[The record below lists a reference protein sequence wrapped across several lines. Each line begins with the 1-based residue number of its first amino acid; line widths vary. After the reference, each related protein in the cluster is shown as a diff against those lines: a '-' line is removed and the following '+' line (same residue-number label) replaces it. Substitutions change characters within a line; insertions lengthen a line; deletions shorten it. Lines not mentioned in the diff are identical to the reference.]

1 MPEPSSPVD
10 AARLAPGAS
19 LLAIARVAD
28 AVANADLAI
37 ALPSGEAARIAR
49 HVKADDRAAR
59 TAAWSLARTL
69 LGAAL
74 GLAPAAVPVVRGANG
89 RPGLDRAGLG
99 VTSDLDFNLTHSGS
113 WVAVGLARGGTIG
126 VDVEKARGLDLWT
139 RLAPDFMDEADRT
152 RWSALSEGDR
162 AASALRQWCGKEAVL
177 KATGEGLAGDA
188 RGVRLPEGGGL
199 VVRAG
204 RAFLTGSGALPAA
217 AYAFAVEVDAPTLF
231 LSAGAGWERLA
242 G

>member
-28 AVANADLAI
+28 AVANTDLAI
-37 ALPSGEAARIAR
+37 ALPSEEAARIAR

-89 RPGLDRAGLG
+89 RPGLSVA
-99 VTSDLDFNLTHSGS
+99 SDLDFNLTHSGS

-139 RLAPDFMDEADRT
+139 RLAPDFMHDDDRT
-152 RWSALSEGDR
+152 RWSALPEADR
-162 AASALRQWCGKEAVL
+162 AAAALRQWCGKEAVL

-217 AYAFAVEVDAPTLF
+217 AYAFAVEVDAPMLF
-231 LSAGAGWERLA
+231 LSAGAGWERLP

>member
-37 ALPSGEAARIAR
+37 SLPPGEAARIAR

-74 GLAPAAVPVVRGANG
+74 GLAPAAVPVVRGTNG
-89 RPGLDRAGLG
+89 RPGLSVA
-99 VTSDLDFNLTHSGS
+99 SDLDFNLTHSGS

-139 RLAPDFMDEADRT
+139 RLAPDFMHDADRT
-152 RWSALSEGDR
+152 RWSALAEADR

>member
-1 MPEPSSPVD
+1 MPEPSSPAD

-28 AVANADLAI
+28 ALVNPDLHI
-37 ALPSGEAARIAR
+37 VLPPDEDARIAR

-59 TAAWSLARTL
+59 RAAWSLARTL

-74 GLAPAAVPVVRGANG
+74 GRAPAEVTVARGTNG
-89 RPGLDRAGLG
+89 RPELVAP
-99 VTSDLDFNLTHSGS
+99 SDIDFNLTHSGS

-139 RLAPDFMDEADRT
+139 RLAPDFMHDADRT
-152 RWSALSEGDR
+152 RWSALPEADR
-162 AASALRQWCGKEAVL
+162 APSALRQWCGKEAVL

-217 AYAFAVEVDAPTLF
+217 AYAFAVEVDTPTLF

>member
-1 MPEPSSPVD
+1 MPEPSWPVD

-37 ALPSGEAARIAR
+37 ALPSEEAARIAR

-89 RPGLDRAGLG
+89 RPGLGI
-99 VTSDLDFNLTHSGS
+99 VSDLDFNLTHSGS

-139 RLAPDFMDEADRT
+139 RLAPDFMHDDDRT
-152 RWSALSEGDR
+152 RWSALPEADR
-162 AASALRQWCGKEAVL
+162 AAAALRQWCGKEAVL

-204 RAFLTGSGALPAA
+204 RAFLTGSGSLPAA
-217 AYAFAVEVDAPTLF
+217 AYAFAVEVDAPMLF

>member
-1 MPEPSSPVD
+1 MPDACSPLE
-10 AARLAPGAS
+10 AARLEPGAS
-19 LLAIARVAD
+19 LVAIARVFD
-28 AVANADLAI
+28 ALVNPDLSI
-37 ALPSGEAARIAR
+37 TLPPDEAARIAR

-74 GLAPAAVPVVRGANG
+74 GRAPADVPVARGTNG
-89 RPGLDRAGLG
+89 RPELSEP
-99 VTSDLDFNLTHSGS
+99 SDLDFNLTHSGG

-139 RLAPDFMDEADRT
+139 RLAPDFMHEDDRA
-152 RWSALSEGDR
+152 RWSALPEPGR

-199 VVRAG
+199 VVRTG

-217 AYAFAVEVDAPTLF
+217 AYAFAVDVEAPTLF
-231 LSAGAGWERLA
+231 LSAGAGWERLV

>member
-1 MPEPSSPVD
+1 MD

-28 AVANADLAI
+28 AVANADLTI
-37 ALPSGEAARIAR
+37 ALPSEEAARIAR

-69 LGAAL
+69 LGTAL

-89 RPGLDRAGLG
+89 RPGLG

-113 WVAVGLARGGTIG
+113 WVAVGMARGGTIG
-126 VDVEKARGLDLWT
+126 VDVEKARGLDLWI
-139 RLAPDFMDEADRT
+139 RLAPDFMHDADRA
-152 RWSALSEGDR
+152 RWSALPEADR
-162 AASALRQWCGKEAVL
+162 APSALRQWCGKEAVL

-217 AYAFAVEVDAPTLF
+217 AYAFAVEVDAPMLF

>member
-1 MPEPSSPVD
+1 MPEASTPLD

-19 LLAIARVAD
+19 LLAIARVTD
-28 AVANADLAI
+28 ALVNPDLHI
-37 ALPSGEAARIAR
+37 VLPPDEDARIAR

-59 TAAWSLARTL
+59 RAAWSLARTL

-74 GLAPAAVPVVRGANG
+74 GRAPDEVTVARGTNG
-89 RPGLDRAGLG
+89 RPELAAP
-99 VTSDLDFNLTHSGS
+99 SDIDFNLTHSGD
-113 WVAVGLARGGTIG
+113 WVAVGLARGGAIG
-126 VDVEKARGLDLWT
+126 IDVEKARGLDLWT
-139 RLAPDFMDEADRT
+139 RLAPDFMHEDDRL
-152 RWSALSEGDR
+152 RWSAAPETDR
-162 AASALRQWCGKEAVL
+162 AASALRAWCGKEAVL

-188 RGVRLPEGGGL
+188 RGVRLPERGGL

-217 AYAFAVEVDAPTLF
+217 AYAFAVEVEAPLLF
-231 LSAGAGWERLA
+231 RSAGAGWERIA

>member
-37 ALPSGEAARIAR
+37 SLPPGEAARIAR

-89 RPGLDRAGLG
+89 RPGLGI
-99 VTSDLDFNLTHSGS
+99 VSDLDFNLTHSGS

-139 RLAPDFMDEADRT
+139 RLAPDFMHDDDRA
-152 RWSALSEGDR
+152 RWSALPEADR
-162 AASALRQWCGKEAVL
+162 AAAALRQWCGKEAVL

-188 RGVRLPEGGGL
+188 RGVRLPEGGCL

-204 RAFLTGSGALPAA
+204 RAFLSGSGALPAA
-217 AYAFAVEVDAPTLF
+217 AYAFAVEVDAPMLF

>member
-1 MPEPSSPVD
+1 M
-10 AARLAPGAS
+10 
-19 LLAIARVAD
+19 
-28 AVANADLAI
+28 
-37 ALPSGEAARIAR
+37 
-49 HVKADDRAAR
+49 KADDRAAR

-74 GLAPAAVPVVRGANG
+74 GRAPADVPVARGTNG
-89 RPGLDRAGLG
+89 RPELAEP
-99 VTSDLDFNLTHSGS
+99 SDLDFNLTHSGG

-139 RLAPDFMDEADRT
+139 RLAPDFMHEDDRA
-152 RWSALSEGDR
+152 RWSALPEPGR

-199 VVRAG
+199 VVRTG

-217 AYAFAVEVDAPTLF
+217 AYAFAVDVEAPTLF

>member
-1 MPEPSSPVD
+1 VAEPSSPVD

-19 LLAIARVAD
+19 LLAIARVTD
-28 AVANADLAI
+28 AILNPDLSI
-37 ALPSGEAARIAR
+37 ILPSEEAARIAR

-59 TAAWSLARTL
+59 RAAWSLARTL

-74 GLAPAAVPVVRGANG
+74 GLSPAAVPVVRGANG
-89 RPGLDRAGLG
+89 RPELVEPSG
-99 VTSDLDFNLTHSGS
+99 LDFNLTHSGS

-139 RLAPDFMDEADRT
+139 RLAPDFMHDDDRA
-152 RWSALSEGDR
+152 RWSTVPEADR

-177 KATGEGLAGDA
+177 KATGEGLGGDA

-217 AYAFAVEVDAPTLF
+217 AYAYAVEVEAPTLF
-231 LSAGAGWERLA
+231 LSAGMGWVRVE
-242 G
+242 GSDHP

>member
-1 MPEPSSPVD
+1 VD

-37 ALPSGEAARIAR
+37 ALPPGEAARIAR

-74 GLAPAAVPVVRGANG
+74 GLAPTAVPVVRGTNG
-89 RPGLDRAGLG
+89 RPGLG
-99 VTSDLDFNLTHSGS
+99 VDSDLDFNLTHSGI

-139 RLAPDFMDEADRT
+139 RLALDFMDEADRT
-152 RWSALSEGDR
+152 RWSALPEGDR
-162 AASALRQWCGKEAVL
+162 ADAALRQWCGKEAVL

-188 RGVRLPEGGGL
+188 RGVCLPEGGGL